1 MSNTI
6 MLLIIAL
13 AVFVLVYLLIMNFD
27 RHIYNKRSRTLDR
40 LHGLGTPAVITD
52 NDDIFARSFRERTL
66 GYLSENVVNTVKQI
80 TPQGIQEK
88 VDQRLKEAGNPRGI
102 KAGDFIGAL
111 IIMGSTVFVLSS
123 WLMIISG
130 KSISYTAVMALCLTL
145 LMISLPWTVLGM
157 MATKRQQEI
166 RRSLP
171 ELMDLLV
178 INVEAGLAFDMAL
191 SKVTKRYNGAIAE
204 EFQQAMFE
212 MQLGKSRKDALQGVS
227 KRVNAEE
234 LSTLVN
240 AIIQSDQM
248 GTALGQVLRVQAD
261 IVREKRRLWIEE
273 QAMKAPVKLLF
284 PLIFLI
290 FPCMFIVILG
300 PAIINISK
308 NLLH

>member
-1 MSNTI
+1 MSSTL
-6 MLLIIAL
+6 MLPIICLIVFML
-13 AVFVLVYLLIMNFD
+13 AFILMNFLD
-27 RHIYNKRSRTLDR
+27 NLIHNKRTRTLDR
-40 LHGLGTPAVITD
+40 LHSLGTAADITD
-52 NDDIFARSFRERTL
+52 NDDIFTRSFRDRTL
-66 GYLSENVVNTVKQI
+66 GYLSQNIVNTVKQI

-88 VDQRLKEAGNPRGI
+88 VDQRLKEAGNPRGM
-102 KAGDFIGAL
+102 KTGDFIGAL
-111 IIMGSTVFVLSS
+111 IIMGSTVFVLGS
-123 WLMIISG
+123 WLMIVSG
-130 KSISYTAVMALCLTL
+130 KSISYTIIMALCLAL

-191 SKVTKRYNGAIAE
+191 SKVTKRYKGAIAE